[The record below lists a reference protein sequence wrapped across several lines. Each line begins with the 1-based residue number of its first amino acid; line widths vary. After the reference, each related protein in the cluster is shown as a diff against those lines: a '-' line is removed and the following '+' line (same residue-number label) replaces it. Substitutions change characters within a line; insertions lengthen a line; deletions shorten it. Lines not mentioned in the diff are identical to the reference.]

1 MYYFRS
7 DKVCDSKIRAE
18 KSSINF
24 LKFIERKGE
33 NLLATLAED
42 GIIKLWLGNEI
53 KEVIRIYDEEIKSD
67 MGVEE
72 LHLTP
77 KTFTY

>member
-1 MYYFRS
+1 M
-7 DKVCDSKIRAE
+7 
-18 KSSINF
+18 
-24 LKFIERKGE
+24 
-33 NLLATLAED
+33 ATLSED

-67 MGVEE
+67 LGVEE
-72 LHLTP
+72 INLRP